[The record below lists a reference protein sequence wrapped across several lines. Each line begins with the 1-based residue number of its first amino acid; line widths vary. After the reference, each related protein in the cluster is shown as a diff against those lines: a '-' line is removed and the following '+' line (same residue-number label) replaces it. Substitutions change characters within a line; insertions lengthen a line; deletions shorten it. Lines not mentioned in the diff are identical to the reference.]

1 LLPDAFICQITEK
14 VTSVTTTARA
24 TNTTHIAKNIIFAF
38 MTAPDEKYIDG
49 NIPEPYQ
56 WVQATIDRFVA
67 ISYDAALDA
76 VRLHTKEMNAGH
88 IRQQI
93 VDIIRNNPP
102 LKTVPLYFRDGR
114 ENYLW
119 YSDFYD
125 DTTKDV
131 FLKLYGR
138 FTLSD
143 TEITTANY
151 ATELAKIDLPYFRA
165 LVDLVSLVKL
175 EQEAERIEAKR
186 VIVAPVVEPAE
197 IAEPESIAEVI
208 LEPEPTPEPEPPA
221 SEEQPT
227 PKRSYEPKLSNEQYA
242 LLAKCVERIH
252 LFRRP
257 VSVTTLKKLF
267 AGKLIEPLQ
276 VMNQLPLVYLFDLLR
291 EEGYI
296 KKAWMTVAFENRD
309 FISFRSESMEQR
321 YGSDP
326 HYLTMEQMKSRRNDT
341 KHKYIQF

>member
-1 LLPDAFICQITEK
+1 
-14 VTSVTTTARA
+14 
-24 TNTTHIAKNIIFAF
+24 

-56 WVQATIDRFVA
+56 WVQGTLDRFVE

-76 VRLHTKEMNAGH
+76 VRLHAKELNAGH

-102 LKTVPLYFRDGR
+102 LKTVPLYFKDGR

-131 FLKLYGR
+131 FLKQYGR
-138 FTLSD
+138 FTPSD
-143 TEITTANY
+143 TEITAANY
-151 ATELAKIDLPYFRA
+151 TTELAKIDLPYFRA

-175 EQEAERIEAKR
+175 EQEAERIKSKR

-197 IAEPESIAEVI
+197 TAEPESTEPVEEVV
-208 LEPEPTPEPEPPA
+208 LEPEPTPEPPA
-221 SEEQPT
+221 PEEQPT
-227 PKRSYEPKLSNEQYA
+227 SKRSYKPKLSNEQYA
-242 LLAKCVERIH
+242 LLAKCVEHIH

-257 VSVTTLKKLF
+257 VSVAKLKKLF
-267 AGKLIEPLQ
+267 AGKLAEPLQ

-291 EEGYI
+291 KDGYI

-341 KHKYIQF
+341 KHKYIIGADEIEDTIVLMAESKGK